1 MPGSAIDSALPD
13 LTVLFDADC
22 GFCGRSAVLV
32 HRLDRARRIR
42 FTPLQRAAHTTNG
55 SPALERLIETIH
67 VVDTQGHWTTGGE
80 AWLRIMDLVPVL
92 RPLAMMGRLP
102 GVRALLEPAYDL
114 VAAHRHE
121 LGRLL
126 GASACRYTP
135 PPAPTEQVG

>member
-22 GFCGRSAVLV
+22 GFCGRSAVVV

-42 FTPLQRAAHTTNG
+42 FTPLQRGVSTIEGAP
-55 SPALERLIETIH
+55 SLERLIETIH

-92 RPLAMMGRLP
+92 RPLAWIGRLP
-102 GVRALLEPAYDL
+102 GARALVEPAYEL
-114 VAAHRHE
+114 VATHRHE
-121 LGRLL
+121 LRRLL
-126 GASACRYTP
+126 GASACKYTP
-135 PPAPTEQVG
+135 PAPPGQVR